1 MEKNKNVKYG
11 LLGVAAL
18 LGILGFALLAKGWGL
33 LLLAAAL
40 GAFCTA
46 LGMFLGE
53 ASKGQ
58 VRDRTHTSSTLAAPR
73 PGKIASPKTTPQLTN
88 EPYSPSS
95 APKRSPKSART
106 QAPQRIDRSTPSN
119 SAKTVPAKTA
129 PAKTIIRTNSA
140 KPTQTPAA
148 AKDATRHAVKAQQAA
163 QKHYTAKPQPKKH
176 TTKPSASPN
185 SKKAAPVQKAPN
197 VDPSKKTPSVPH
209 KVIAKPKTPINTS
222 PSKASSSPKF
232 ATHKPIPAPNKPHTQ
247 KTKNNN
253 TPRKLVITQ
262 LGSYNKLFGPNRKNS
277 EKSAFAHF
285 YFKGSEGE
293 TFETPFQQLA
303 DMATPEAWN
312 YERPEFQR
320 PNQYLPILRR
330 YLNYTFLRLQSQRKI
345 EITTLK
351 NDTREG
357 EVRACFNTGLQ
368 TSTGG
373 KDIFAVFSK
382 NDKAARDNDFP
393 EWWFRGWHDS
403 YSSMLT
409 GFRPLPEVATY
420 VSDNSDLVFDTSY
433 DIDIN
438 FEHIIEDPK
447 NRDRLPQSLR
457 NDSTLAINAVR
468 GAAAYLKQKHRNNRM
483 MAIPFWYPEHEKI
496 QFLLP
501 LRLTSAAHE
510 VLALVADKQE
520 SDRLYKIRTALT
532 MDMAYSNA
540 RLVGKPNREWLNP

>member
-1 MEKNKNVKYG
+1 MEKDKNVKYG

-18 LGILGFALLAKGWGL
+18 FGILGFALFTKGWGL
-33 LLLAAAL
+33 LLLATAL
-40 GAFCTA
+40 GAACTA
-46 LGMFLGE
+46 IGMFLGE
-53 ASKGQ
+53 APKAQLRGDVASP
-58 VRDRTHTSSTLAAPR
+58 RENRTHATSPFDSPLPKETAPSR
-73 PGKIASPKTTPQLTN
+73 PSL
-88 EPYSPSS
+88 
-95 APKRSPKSART
+95 APKPSARAKPHQQTEHHAVHKAKAIAAKTGVRPDRLKRARSPLTSKKSPPQTASEQRAV
-106 QAPQRIDRSTPSN
+106 QAQGST
-119 SAKTVPAKTA
+119 
-129 PAKTIIRTNSA
+129 
-140 KPTQTPAA
+140 
-148 AKDATRHAVKAQQAA
+148 
-163 QKHYTAKPQPKKH
+163 KPQPKKH
-176 TTKPSASPN
+176 RAKRSAVVN
-185 SKKAAPVQKAPN
+185 LKKATPVQN
-197 VDPSKKTPSVPH
+197 RSNLDPSTKTPSTP
-209 KVIAKPKTPINTS
+209 KKALAEPRTQRIAQPKSPINSSTKSSSSKTTVAKTPVI
-222 PSKASSSPKF
+222 
-232 ATHKPIPAPNKPHTQ
+232 HKPIPAPHRPHTR
-247 KTKNNN
+247 TTESNN
-253 TPRKLVITQ
+253 TPQKIVITQ
-262 LGSYNKLFGPNRKNS
+262 LGSYSKLFEANRKNS

-303 DMATPEAWN
+303 DMANAETWN

-320 PNQYLPILRR
+320 PNQTLPILRR

-345 EITTLK
+345 EIATVT
-351 NDTREG
+351 G

-368 TSTGG
+368 TSAGG

-382 NDKAARDNDFP
+382 NDKASQDNDFP

-403 YSSMLT
+403 YSTMLS
-409 GFRPLPEVATY
+409 GFRPLPTVATY
-420 VSDNSDLVFDTSY
+420 VSDNRDLVFETSY

-447 NRDRLPQSLR
+447 NRDRLPKSLR
-457 NDSTLAINAVR
+457 SDRTLAINAVR

-501 LRLTSAAHE
+501 LRLTSADHE

-520 SDRLYKIRTALT
+520 RDKLYKIRTALT